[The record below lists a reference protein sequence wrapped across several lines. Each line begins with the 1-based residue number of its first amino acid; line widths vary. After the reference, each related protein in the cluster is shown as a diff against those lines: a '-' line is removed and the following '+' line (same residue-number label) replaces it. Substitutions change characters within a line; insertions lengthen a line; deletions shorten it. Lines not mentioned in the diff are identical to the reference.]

1 MQVSCTEP
9 GIIASKSTS
18 ENTAVE
24 LNVSF
29 PLLFVYF
36 FLFINIFSANDCEI
50 HCIFCQDEL
59 LRPDIFL

>member
-9 GIIASKSTS
+9 GISASTSTS

-36 FLFINIFSANDCEI
+36 FLFINIFPANDCEI
-50 HCIFCQDEL
+50 YFAKMSY
-59 LRPDIFL
+59 